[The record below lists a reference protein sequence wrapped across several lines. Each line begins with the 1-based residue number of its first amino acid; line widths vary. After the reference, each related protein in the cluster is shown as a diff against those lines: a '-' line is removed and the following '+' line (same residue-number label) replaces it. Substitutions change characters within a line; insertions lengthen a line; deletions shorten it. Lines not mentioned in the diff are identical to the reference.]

1 MMPEHLVSTCE
12 LCGVESIGVNDMISH
27 LDEVHDLQ
35 AERWPDG
42 ELVVDMSDV
51 PELMEEH

>member
-1 MMPEHLVSTCE
+1 MMPEHIVSTCE
-12 LCGVESIGVNDMISH
+12 LCGVERIGISEMIAH

-51 PELMEEH
+51 PELMEK

>member
-12 LCGVESIGVNDMISH
+12 LCGVEAIGVNGMITH
-27 LDEVHDLQ
+27 LDE
-35 AERWPDG
+35 
-42 ELVVDMSDV
+42 VVDMSDV